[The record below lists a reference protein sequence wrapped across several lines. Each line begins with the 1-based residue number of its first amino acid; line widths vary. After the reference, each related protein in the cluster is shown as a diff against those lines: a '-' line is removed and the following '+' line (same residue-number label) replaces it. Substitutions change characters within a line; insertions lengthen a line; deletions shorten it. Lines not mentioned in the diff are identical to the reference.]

1 MRDFTKSTEIKKNIE
16 YFIDNGNDIKVSLT
30 ICVWNTSHLL
40 KRSIEAF
47 CKQDFPSFNWELI
60 VIDDCSLDNVEEAI
74 EFAKGKINMRY
85 VRLEHEYGMRG
96 NCVAF
101 NTGFA
106 FSRGEI
112 LMESTPEIIFTKDGV
127 RVMYEP
133 HLTEERAFVATK
145 TYNLEYSTQLLIDT
159 VDWREDANNIKSLE
173 GFMSPWT
180 QSNVSNTHFGTHQS
194 CSIKKKVFYEI
205 TNNHGF
211 PLYGDYGTED
221 PMYCGLRERVNVK
234 DITIMEPM
242 LFHQWHLP
250 FSYFVSMGYA
260 PMLNRWNHT
269 TSNYLGCESGLVP
282 EGGTSVIW
290 DKGSAEK
297 LSDEQILEWK
307 DKDEWFIKSGGLPS
321 IVRPRKLSDGTT
333 VF

>member
-1 MRDFTKSTEIKKNIE
+1 MRDFKTSSEIKKNIE
-16 YFIDNGNDIKVSLT
+16 YFLDEGNDIKASLT

-40 KRSIEAF
+40 IKSIEAF
-47 CKQDFPSFNWELI
+47 CKQDFPTQNWELI
-60 VIDDCSLDNVEEAI
+60 VVDDASLDDVEAAI

-101 NTGFA
+101 GTGFA

-112 LMESTPEIIFTKDGV
+112 IMESTPEIIFTPDGV

-145 TYNLEYSTQLLIDT
+145 TYNLEYGTQMLIDT
-159 VDWREDANNIKSLE
+159 VDWRSDVNKIKELD
-173 GFMSPWT
+173 GFMSDWT

-194 CSIKKKVFYEI
+194 CSIKKAVFYEI
-205 TNNHGF
+205 TNGYGF

-242 LFHQWHLP
+242 FFHQWHLP
-250 FSYFVSMGYA
+250 FSYFSSMGYA
-260 PMLNRWNHT
+260 PMLNKWNHT

-282 EGGTSVIW
+282 PGGTSTIW
-290 DKGSAEK
+290 DHGSDEKIGDAEK
-297 LSDEQILEWK
+297 LEWK
-307 DKDEWFIKSGGLPS
+307 GRDQQFIDTGGLPS
-321 IVRPRKLSDGTT
+321 IIKPRILSDGTE
-333 VF
+333 V